1 MGKTLQANKQTSSQR
16 LKKKK
21 RLAVEIYRYLGIVR
35 PSSSEARVVNDE
47 ANWRGEPISKRWKAL
62 NGLRRIM
69 EQTIIIKS
77 L

>member
-1 MGKTLQANKQTSSQR
+1 M
-16 LKKKK
+16 
-21 RLAVEIYRYLGIVR
+21 EIYRYLGIVR